1 MYPATHSCIIY
12 LIVSE
17 LQSGSEK
24 TGNSKE
30 TTQQKD
36 KKMKTINVTTIKNEK
51 TITGSITAQMST
63 ATIVSGLEIGRAHV

>member
-24 TGNSKE
+24 TGNNKE
-30 TTQQKD
+30 T
-36 KKMKTINVTTIKNEK
+36 NP
-51 TITGSITAQMST
+51 QMT
-63 ATIVSGLEIGRAHV
+63 RK